1 MSIPFENLS
10 VVVEGPP
17 GLDLDAIETKHTAT
31 RPNSLF
37 ANNLIVTMPTLDG
50 RYALFNR
57 TLTFRTQAVEKQ
69 VQGIA
74 NADSLRTVLKDVFSI
89 ALSNRELE
97 RVWEVSGNQR
107 PAHPGFS

>member
-1 MSIPFENLS
+1 
-10 VVVEGPP
+10 
-17 GLDLDAIETKHTAT
+17 
-31 RPNSLF
+31 
-37 ANNLIVTMPTLDG
+37 
-50 RYALFNR
+50 
-57 TLTFRTQAVEKQ
+57 LTFRTQAGEKQ